1 MNDEYELNFI
11 KIDSD
16 NNIKLIGTDDL
27 ELEMLD
33 LMTCVSPFEM
43 ESIDGILLKFF
54 RQFIPKVQDLVQTN
68 IELIKKNKKLTHP
81 DKKTNLINDSINRI
95 LSTDFKDTFIFNKTN
110 IEDVYNILSNS
121 FLDIKKYKIS
131 SYDDLKEALK
141 KLKFEKYKIDK
152 LYFNNDYLKNKMNI
166 NTSRNSSIRSAST
179 FPSSFATIK
188 ELNDEASELDD
199 NTQKYT
205 NRYFNKPLE
214 ITYIDNN
221 IKNIINSSILTS
233 DYNYNEEEVSKKLL
247 TKECFSFQKNN
258 KDEGELPI
266 ELIILLYKLKNVK
279 TLIYQINN
287 IDEKLSKMA
296 ILIFLNI
303 KWLFMSEI
311 QEVKFDLGNEIL
323 QKGILEVFNE
333 RSSEIYYNF
342 QKIKNATYYNGSY
355 KARTINCWEPEGDI
369 FFEKREEN
377 QNNKK
382 INYIYSNQS
391 NTEGCY
397 FDNQL
402 CNIYDEYGHLTN
414 LKYIR
419 PIIYTLKKNDKIYDQ
434 SLEEFEYIDNF
445 INNEN
450 YRVERESVYVSSN
463 SSFNSKNSE
472 LNQLKSQNTINN
484 ANTITTTE
492 RTTPILLKEFVKKHL
507 YSFQMVAFYSFFFKD
522 LKKIKKLGL
531 YFHSAYSFEIQLMI
545 KLFDISYDRFH
556 FLIFTNVLDS
566 LTEAEFSFNSL
577 DNKSFENILGI
588 INKNSNLTSIKMSF
602 FSPDINYFENSLFN
616 IWSTKKLSIR
626 KLFTEQK
633 EILINCTGDK
643 ERDMNYFILNHN
655 KFVDSFEKNLRNFFN
670 LLKFKSVNYLEEL
683 ILRFDIPLTILNSE
697 RYIILLVKFIIN
709 LLIMITFQDNRI
721 HTLKLIAPELSFDTV
736 KMPYI
741 RQLFKEIILEGEQI
755 DEKWEQKLK
764 SEKKRK
770 EKMRIKEK
778 EKELKEQREREDELR
793 GKNARKDILENISNL
808 SNCPPSLSNKEIAKV
823 VEGKEKG
830 YQVDV
835 DENIEN
841 YHNKRFKSVYHK
853 KKFNINEKE
862 SRRKETINSEKLLIE
877 QRRQLNKNDS
887 LENLTIQ
894 FKIYDLPELFNICLM
909 NNLIGLKT
917 INLGYLDEIT
927 FISFLKDYKFNLN
940 KLENLTSLKISLCSS
955 IIYYNNLEKYIIEYI
970 NTNSP
975 KLEEKFLF
983 SDLKIFSE
991 QKMEELV
998 ELVYFQAEIPK
1009 LVVQLGNDNDNTRLL
1024 PKVINKRIQD
1034 RRTGMLS
1041 MIILMELPE
1050 FKKLYSMNIIK
1061 CLASFYSKK
1070 KNRAILCKENPNNTN

>member
-221 IKNIINSSILTS
+221 IKSIINSSILTS

-588 INKNSNLTSIKMSF
+588 IYKNSNLTSIKISF

-991 QKMEELV
+991 QKMDELV

-1041 MIILMELPE
+1041 MIILMDLPE

>member
-131 SYDDLKEALK
+131 SYNDLKEALK

-1041 MIILMELPE
+1041 MIILMDLPE

>member
-419 PIIYTLKKNDKIYDQ
+419 PIIYT
-434 SLEEFEYIDNF
+434 
-445 INNEN
+445 
-450 YRVERESVYVSSN
+450 
-463 SSFNSKNSE
+463 
-472 LNQLKSQNTINN
+472 
-484 ANTITTTE
+484 
-492 RTTPILLKEFVKKHL
+492 
-507 YSFQMVAFYSFFFKD
+507 
-522 LKKIKKLGL
+522 
-531 YFHSAYSFEIQLMI
+531 
-545 KLFDISYDRFH
+545 
-556 FLIFTNVLDS
+556 
-566 LTEAEFSFNSL
+566 
-577 DNKSFENILGI
+577 
-588 INKNSNLTSIKMSF
+588 
-602 FSPDINYFENSLFN
+602 
-616 IWSTKKLSIR
+616 
-626 KLFTEQK
+626 
-633 EILINCTGDK
+633 
-643 ERDMNYFILNHN
+643 
-655 KFVDSFEKNLRNFFN
+655 
-670 LLKFKSVNYLEEL
+670 
-683 ILRFDIPLTILNSE
+683 
-697 RYIILLVKFIIN
+697 
-709 LLIMITFQDNRI
+709 
-721 HTLKLIAPELSFDTV
+721 
-736 KMPYI
+736 
-741 RQLFKEIILEGEQI
+741 
-755 DEKWEQKLK
+755 
-764 SEKKRK
+764 
-770 EKMRIKEK
+770 
-778 EKELKEQREREDELR
+778 
-793 GKNARKDILENISNL
+793 
-808 SNCPPSLSNKEIAKV
+808 
-823 VEGKEKG
+823 
-830 YQVDV
+830 
-835 DENIEN
+835 
-841 YHNKRFKSVYHK
+841 
-853 KKFNINEKE
+853 
-862 SRRKETINSEKLLIE
+862 
-877 QRRQLNKNDS
+877 
-887 LENLTIQ
+887 
-894 FKIYDLPELFNICLM
+894 
-909 NNLIGLKT
+909 
-917 INLGYLDEIT
+917 
-927 FISFLKDYKFNLN
+927 
-940 KLENLTSLKISLCSS
+940 
-955 IIYYNNLEKYIIEYI
+955 
-970 NTNSP
+970 
-975 KLEEKFLF
+975 
-983 SDLKIFSE
+983 
-991 QKMEELV
+991 
-998 ELVYFQAEIPK
+998 
-1009 LVVQLGNDNDNTRLL
+1009 
-1024 PKVINKRIQD
+1024 
-1034 RRTGMLS
+1034 
-1041 MIILMELPE
+1041 
-1050 FKKLYSMNIIK
+1050 
-1061 CLASFYSKK
+1061 
-1070 KNRAILCKENPNNTN
+1070 

>member
-33 LMTCVSPFEM
+33 LITCVSPFEM

-909 NNLIGLKT
+909 NNLMGLKT

-991 QKMEELV
+991 QKMDELV

-1041 MIILMELPE
+1041 MIILMDLPE

>member
-1 MNDEYELNFI
+1 
-11 KIDSD
+11 
-16 NNIKLIGTDDL
+16 
-27 ELEMLD
+27 
-33 LMTCVSPFEM
+33 
-43 ESIDGILLKFF
+43 
-54 RQFIPKVQDLVQTN
+54 
-68 IELIKKNKKLTHP
+68 
-81 DKKTNLINDSINRI
+81 
-95 LSTDFKDTFIFNKTN
+95 
-110 IEDVYNILSNS
+110 
-121 FLDIKKYKIS
+121 
-131 SYDDLKEALK
+131 
-141 KLKFEKYKIDK
+141 
-152 LYFNNDYLKNKMNI
+152 
-166 NTSRNSSIRSAST
+166 
-179 FPSSFATIK
+179 
-188 ELNDEASELDD
+188 
-199 NTQKYT
+199 
-205 NRYFNKPLE
+205 
-214 ITYIDNN
+214 
-221 IKNIINSSILTS
+221 
-233 DYNYNEEEVSKKLL
+233 
-247 TKECFSFQKNN
+247 
-258 KDEGELPI
+258 
-266 ELIILLYKLKNVK
+266 
-279 TLIYQINN
+279 
-287 IDEKLSKMA
+287 
-296 ILIFLNI
+296 
-303 KWLFMSEI
+303 
-311 QEVKFDLGNEIL
+311 
-323 QKGILEVFNE
+323 
-333 RSSEIYYNF
+333 
-342 QKIKNATYYNGSY
+342 
-355 KARTINCWEPEGDI
+355 
-369 FFEKREEN
+369 
-377 QNNKK
+377 
-382 INYIYSNQS
+382 
-391 NTEGCY
+391 
-397 FDNQL
+397 
-402 CNIYDEYGHLTN
+402 
-414 LKYIR
+414 
-419 PIIYTLKKNDKIYDQ
+419 
-434 SLEEFEYIDNF
+434 
-445 INNEN
+445 
-450 YRVERESVYVSSN
+450 
-463 SSFNSKNSE
+463 
-472 LNQLKSQNTINN
+472 
-484 ANTITTTE
+484 
-492 RTTPILLKEFVKKHL
+492 
-507 YSFQMVAFYSFFFKD
+507 
-522 LKKIKKLGL
+522 
-531 YFHSAYSFEIQLMI
+531 MI

-1041 MIILMELPE
+1041 MIILMDLPE

-1070 KNRAILCKENPNNTN
+1070 KNRVILCKENPNNTN

>member
-1041 MIILMELPE
+1041 MIILMDLPE

>member
-110 IEDVYNILSNS
+110 IEDVYNILSNC

-507 YSFQMVAFYSFFFKD
+507 YSFQMVAFYSFFF
-522 LKKIKKLGL
+522 
-531 YFHSAYSFEIQLMI
+531 
-545 KLFDISYDRFH
+545 
-556 FLIFTNVLDS
+556 
-566 LTEAEFSFNSL
+566 
-577 DNKSFENILGI
+577 
-588 INKNSNLTSIKMSF
+588 
-602 FSPDINYFENSLFN
+602 
-616 IWSTKKLSIR
+616 
-626 KLFTEQK
+626 
-633 EILINCTGDK
+633 
-643 ERDMNYFILNHN
+643 
-655 KFVDSFEKNLRNFFN
+655 
-670 LLKFKSVNYLEEL
+670 
-683 ILRFDIPLTILNSE
+683 
-697 RYIILLVKFIIN
+697 
-709 LLIMITFQDNRI
+709 
-721 HTLKLIAPELSFDTV
+721 
-736 KMPYI
+736 
-741 RQLFKEIILEGEQI
+741 
-755 DEKWEQKLK
+755 
-764 SEKKRK
+764 
-770 EKMRIKEK
+770 
-778 EKELKEQREREDELR
+778 
-793 GKNARKDILENISNL
+793 
-808 SNCPPSLSNKEIAKV
+808 
-823 VEGKEKG
+823 
-830 YQVDV
+830 
-835 DENIEN
+835 
-841 YHNKRFKSVYHK
+841 
-853 KKFNINEKE
+853 
-862 SRRKETINSEKLLIE
+862 
-877 QRRQLNKNDS
+877 
-887 LENLTIQ
+887 
-894 FKIYDLPELFNICLM
+894 
-909 NNLIGLKT
+909 
-917 INLGYLDEIT
+917 
-927 FISFLKDYKFNLN
+927 
-940 KLENLTSLKISLCSS
+940 
-955 IIYYNNLEKYIIEYI
+955 
-970 NTNSP
+970 
-975 KLEEKFLF
+975 
-983 SDLKIFSE
+983 
-991 QKMEELV
+991 
-998 ELVYFQAEIPK
+998 
-1009 LVVQLGNDNDNTRLL
+1009 
-1024 PKVINKRIQD
+1024 
-1034 RRTGMLS
+1034 
-1041 MIILMELPE
+1041 
-1050 FKKLYSMNIIK
+1050 
-1061 CLASFYSKK
+1061 
-1070 KNRAILCKENPNNTN
+1070 

>member
-484 ANTITTTE
+484 TNTITTTE

-655 KFVDSFEKNLRNFFN
+655 KFVDSFEKNLRKFFN

-998 ELVYFQAEIPK
+998 ELVYFQAEITK

-1041 MIILMELPE
+1041 MIILMDLPE

>member
-909 NNLIGLKT
+909 NNLMGLKT

-1041 MIILMELPE
+1041 MIILMDLPE